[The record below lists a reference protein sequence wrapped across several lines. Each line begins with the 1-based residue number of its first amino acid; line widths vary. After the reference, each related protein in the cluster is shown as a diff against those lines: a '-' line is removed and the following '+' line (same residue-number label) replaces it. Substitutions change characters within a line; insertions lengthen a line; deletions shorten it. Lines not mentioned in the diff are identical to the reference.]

1 MLHKGAQSESLGFF
15 NLIMGV
21 SLDRLPKN
29 VVNGTDDEKK
39 IKKNTNCFVFEKNDT
54 IFVAHKGKNH

>member
-1 MLHKGAQSESLGFF
+1 
-15 NLIMGV
+15 MGV